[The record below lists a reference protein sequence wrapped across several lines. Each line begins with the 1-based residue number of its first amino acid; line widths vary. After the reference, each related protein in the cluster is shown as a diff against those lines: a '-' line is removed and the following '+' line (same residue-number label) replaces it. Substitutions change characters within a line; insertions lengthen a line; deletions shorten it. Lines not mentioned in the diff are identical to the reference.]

1 MTIAL
6 LILSLLSI
14 LVASESGAWRDGTR
28 PLQMTGPVDAVS
40 SWQGFTPVFLDQ
52 VTPGNRAR
60 SPGSRLAV

>member
-6 LILSLLSI
+6 LILFLLST

-28 PLQMTGPVDAVS
+28 PLQMTGLVDAAS

-52 VTPGNRAR
+52 VTQEIGGQA
-60 SPGSRLAV
+60 SVSRLAV